1 MNSKQKIL
9 VIDDEEGIRDTLET
23 ILSLD
28 GYDVT
33 TAINGEEGIK
43 SAEAHIPDLI
53 ICDIMMPIM
62 DGYEVAKRVRENKE
76 MVATPFLFLSAKASH
91 MDFRKGLGAGADDY
105 LIKPFRNEELLAAIE
120 MRLKRVKSLTDG
132 QKSLEDSINNAKH
145 IQDVILPCLLYTS
158 DAADE

>member
-33 TAINGEEGIK
+33 TAVNGEEGIK

-53 ICDIMMPIM
+53 ICDIMMPVM
-62 DGYEVAKRVRENKE
+62 DVYEVAKRVRENK
-76 MVATPFLFLSAKASH
+76 
-91 MDFRKGLGAGADDY
+91 
-105 LIKPFRNEELLAAIE
+105 
-120 MRLKRVKSLTDG
+120 
-132 QKSLEDSINNAKH
+132 
-145 IQDVILPCLLYTS
+145 
-158 DAADE
+158 

>member
-1 MNSKQKIL
+1 MAVVLPFQHEKRNCFGRSGVISNYSTQLGRTADELQTKIL

-53 ICDIMMPIM
+53 ICDIMMPVM
-62 DGYEVAKRVRENKE
+62 DGYEVAKRVWKTKKWLPPRFYSYLLRHHTWISE
-76 MVATPFLFLSAKASH
+76 KA
-91 MDFRKGLGAGADDY
+91 LVPEQT
-105 LIKPFRNEELLAAIE
+105 I
-120 MRLKRVKSLTDG
+120 T
-132 QKSLEDSINNAKH
+132 
-145 IQDVILPCLLYTS
+145 
-158 DAADE
+158 